1 MSGGVKSASFKEKGA
16 KVSGIIVREPELQQQ
31 RDIKDGKPL
40 TFDDGSPR
48 MQIKVILATDEKDD
62 ADDNGERAVY
72 LKGGSLKAV
81 QAAVKTAGAKGLMVG
96 GKLALKYVKDGEQ
109 KTKGF
114 NPPKIYAAKYEA
126 PDPMAQAAASA
137 PANAED
143 DAAEEG
149 LDDF

>member
-1 MSGGVKSASFKEKGA
+1 MSGGVTSAKFDKIGTVIKGT
-16 KVSGIIVREPELQQQ
+16 IVREPELQQQ

-48 MQIKVILATDEKDD
+48 MQVKVILQTEAKDD

-72 LKGGSLKAV
+72 LKSGLLKAV
-81 QAAVKTAGAKGLMVG
+81 QAAIKKAGEKGLAING
-96 GKLALKYVKDGEQ
+96 LLSIKYVKDGEQ

-114 NPPKIYAAKYEA
+114 NPPKVYAAKYEA
-126 PDPMAQAAASA
+126 PDPAAA
-137 PANAED
+137 AEPIAD
-143 DAAEEG
+143 ESES